1 MLEIIN
7 EVISMV
13 LGVLFIFLY
22 VIVFGYYIICVIRD
36 SISNKVNNNKRSYVC
51 VDEWHDKK
59 IKIN

>member
-13 LGVLFIFLY
+13 LGILFIFLY
-22 VIVFGYYIICVIRD
+22 VIVFGYYIICIIRD
-36 SISNKVNNNKRSYVC
+36 SIVNKVNNNKRNYDC
-51 VDEWHDKK
+51 DDEWHDKK